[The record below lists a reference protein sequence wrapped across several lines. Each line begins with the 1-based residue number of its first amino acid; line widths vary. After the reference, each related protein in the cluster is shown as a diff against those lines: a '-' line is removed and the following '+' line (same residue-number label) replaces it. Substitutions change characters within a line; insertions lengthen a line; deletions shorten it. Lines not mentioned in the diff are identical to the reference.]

1 MGNATEQTYLAGIAV
16 GTLLVVLGVAAYV
29 LTDFASATALI
40 PSAFGLVFIV
50 LARLGRDAGRHEV
63 ALYGLAI
70 AALVGL
76 AGSAMGVGDA
86 VALATG
92 EDVERPAAAVSQA
105 VMALCSLV
113 LVLLAGRAIATER

>member
-1 MGNATEQTYLAGIAV
+1 MANATEQTYFAGIAA

-40 PSAFGLVFIV
+40 PAVFGLVFVV
-50 LARLGRDAGRHEV
+50 LGRLGRDAGRREV
-63 ALYGLAI
+63 AIYGLAV

-86 VALATG
+86 VALAGG
-92 EDVERPAAAVSQA
+92 EDVERPAAAISQA
-105 VMALCSLV
+105 VMAVVSVVV
-113 LVLLAGRAIATER
+113 LALAGRAVAAGR

>member
-1 MGNATEQTYLAGIAV
+1 MANATEQTYLAGIAV

-29 LTDFASATALI
+29 LTDFASVTALI
-40 PSAFGLVFIV
+40 PSLFGLLFVV

-63 ALYGLAI
+63 AIYGLAI

-86 VALATG
+86 VALAAG
-92 EDVERPAAAVSQA
+92 EDVDRPAAAISQA
-105 VMALCSLV
+105 VMAVCSIAV
-113 LVLLAGRAIATER
+113 VLLSGRAIAARR